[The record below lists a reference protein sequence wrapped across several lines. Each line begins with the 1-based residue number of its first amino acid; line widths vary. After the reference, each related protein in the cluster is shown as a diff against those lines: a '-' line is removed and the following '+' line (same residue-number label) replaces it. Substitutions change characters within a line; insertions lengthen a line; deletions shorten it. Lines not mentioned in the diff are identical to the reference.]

1 MYQVLCPVI
10 YKFCLLYPSPDSE
23 RHNVTIPVLG
33 AWNEELISD
42 LFKMSSLIMMEP
54 RFKSSTKLP

>member
-10 YKFCLLYPSPDSE
+10 YKFCLFYPSPDSE

-33 AWNEELISD
+33 AWNEELILVQD
-42 LFKMSSLIMMEP
+42 EQFNNDGTQIQIQY
-54 RFKSSTKLP
+54 

>member
-10 YKFCLLYPSPDSE
+10 YKFCLFYPSPDSD

-33 AWNEELISD
+33 AWNEELILVQD
-42 LFKMSSLIMMEP
+42 EQFNNDGTQIQIQY
-54 RFKSSTKLP
+54 